1 LFAAFSHHK
10 VQWGYYAISCV
21 FYLYIVFTLVIS
33 ARRAS
38 IARGARVGQ
47 LFTSISLYTIVIWT
61 LYPIVWALGEGTQKV
76 SVDTEIYLYA
86 VVRPNFRSFLCADYE
101 LDILAKGIFGG
112 WLLVAHLRIQEGHVP
127 LTGWWIEGSGALDA
141 TDAERRRLLDED

>member
-1 LFAAFSHHK
+1 
-10 VQWGYYAISCV
+10 
-21 FYLYIVFTLVIS
+21 LYIVFTLVIG

-47 LFTSISLYTIVIWT
+47 LFTSISLYTIAIWT

-76 SVDTEIYLYA
+76 SVDTEILLYA
-86 VVRPNFRSFLCADYE
+86 VVRPPLPPVVLADDE

-112 WLLVAHLRIQEGHVP
+112 WLLVAHSRIQESHVP
-127 LTGWWIEGSGALDA
+127 LTGWWIDGSGALDA
-141 TDAERRRLLDED
+141 SEAERRRLLDED